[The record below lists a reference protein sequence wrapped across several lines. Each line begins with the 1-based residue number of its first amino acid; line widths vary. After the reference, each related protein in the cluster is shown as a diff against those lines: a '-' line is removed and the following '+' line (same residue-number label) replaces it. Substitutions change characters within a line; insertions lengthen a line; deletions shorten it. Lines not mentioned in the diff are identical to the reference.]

1 MITIDAAIEHS
12 MERAN
17 KDCSECAKDHH
28 QLAEWL
34 IELKQLRE
42 ERNKYQWH
50 DLRKNPKDLP
60 KKDGKYLCESKSALC
75 PEASFM
81 EVCNFS
87 NDLYAVDEF
96 DFYEYKETKK
106 KGFFSY
112 DSEYGYCE
120 RTSIT
125 AWMPLPESV
134 IED

>member
-1 MITIDAAIEHS
+1 MS
-12 MERAN
+12 
-17 KDCSECAKDHH
+17 K
-28 QLAEWL
+28 
-34 IELKQLRE
+34 
-42 ERNKYQWH
+42 WH

-60 KKDGKYLCESKSALC
+60 KENGRYLCESNSALC

-96 DFYEYKETKK
+96 DFCKYKRTKK

-120 RTSIT
+120 NTSVI
-125 AWMPLPESV
+125 AWMLLPKSV
-134 IED
+134 KED